1 MFRKKIMLTKTIATL
16 SGATLLIGS
25 INIAQASDYKIDDT
39 HSSVQ
44 FRTQHLGYSWLYG
57 RFNIISGTF
66 NYDPS
71 KPEASRINVNVDVTS
86 IDSNHDVRDEHLR
99 NKYLFTDK
107 QPKATFTSTAYKG
120 DANGGDITGELQ
132 LNGVKKIITI
142 PVKKIGEGSDPWG
155 GYRVGFEGIL
165 TIDARDYG
173 YTYQLGDKSFVV
185 ELQLGIEGV
194 QTAPA
199 RSKS

>member
-1 MFRKKIMLTKTIATL
+1 MFKKISLNVFSAAL
-16 SGATLLIGS
+16 LFSG

-39 HSSVQ
+39 HSFVQ

-57 RFNIISGTF
+57 RFNIINGEFS
-66 NYDPS
+66 YDPS

-86 IDSNHDVRDEHLR
+86 IDSNHELRDEHLS

-107 QPKATFTSTAYKG
+107 QPKASFTSTAYQG
-120 DANGGDITGELQ
+120 DANSGTLTGELQ
-132 LNGVKKIITI
+132 LNGVKKPVTI

-155 GYRVGFEGIL
+155 GYRVGFEGNL

-173 YTYQLGDKSFVV
+173 YTYQLGEQSFIID
-185 ELQLGIEGV
+185 LQLGIEGV
-194 QTAPA
+194 QSAPA
-199 RSKS
+199 SNKH

>member
-1 MFRKKIMLTKTIATL
+1 MFRT
-16 SGATLLIGS
+16 TLLKEIS
-25 INIAQASDYKIDDT
+25 LHAFSAALLFSVINFAQASDYKIDET
-39 HSSVQ
+39 HSFVQ

-57 RFNIISGTF
+57 RFNIISGEF
-66 NYDPS
+66 SYDPA

-86 IDSNHDVRDEHLR
+86 IDSNHELRDEHLR
-99 NKYLFTDK
+99 NKYLLTDK

-132 LNGVKKIITI
+132 LNGVKKIVTI
-142 PVKKIGEGSDPWG
+142 PVQKIGEGPDPWG
-155 GYRVGFEGIL
+155 GYRVGFEGAL

-199 RSKS
+199 KSKS